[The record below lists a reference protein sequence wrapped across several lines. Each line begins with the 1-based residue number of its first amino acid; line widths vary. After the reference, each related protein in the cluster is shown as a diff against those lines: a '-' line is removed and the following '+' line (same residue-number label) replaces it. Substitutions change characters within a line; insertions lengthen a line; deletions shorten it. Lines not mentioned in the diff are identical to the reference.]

1 MFIKQ
6 PALRHFAVLGRTKK
20 TRFGSIWEV
29 KDRKAPDT
37 NQFLFTPNSVRAWP
51 RWVALLGDTC
61 SPTRLRNGKVALLLN
76 KDCTLEDLL
85 PAFQRPNGVGI
96 FVLKP
101 MFGFEK
107 RNRRWQTWLIPLCVC
122 LVALCG
128 YSLLPLNQSTSV
140 ALQRREISNPKKPI
154 ECKQAVL
161 FGADLPKT
169 AKPHSNLVVAG
180 VSFRVLSVA
189 TFGGLTQL
197 QLRRNCDNQKFTVAA
212 WKSGDLLRVSKVN

>member
-1 MFIKQ
+1 
-6 PALRHFAVLGRTKK
+6 
-20 TRFGSIWEV
+20 
-29 KDRKAPDT
+29 
-37 NQFLFTPNSVRAWP
+37 
-51 RWVALLGDTC
+51 
-61 SPTRLRNGKVALLLN
+61 
-76 KDCTLEDLL
+76 
-85 PAFQRPNGVGI
+85 
-96 FVLKP
+96 

-107 RNRRWQTWLIPLCVC
+107 RNRRWETWLIPLCVC

-128 YSLLPLNQSTSV
+128 YSVLPLNQPTSV
-140 ALQRREISNPKKPI
+140 ALQRSEISTPKKPI
-154 ECKQAVL
+154 ECKQPVL

-169 AKPHSNLVVAG
+169 VKPLSNLVVAG